1 MKTFYDVQQLL
12 KRFGSFIYTGH
23 RLGDLE
29 LMMEEVRQLYKDRLI
44 MAEEFQKAMLILRAE
59 QNKYQ

>member
-1 MKTFYDVQQLL
+1 MKTFYDVMQLL

-29 LMMEEVRQLYKDRLI
+29 LMMDEVRQLYADRLI
-44 MAEEFQKAMLILRAE
+44 SVEEFQAAVLILRAE

>member
-23 RLGDLE
+23 RLGDIE
-29 LMMEEVRQLYKDRLI
+29 LMMDEVRQLYTDNLI
-44 MAEEFQKAMLILRAE
+44 QADEFQKAVLILRAE
-59 QNKYQ
+59 QNKFQ